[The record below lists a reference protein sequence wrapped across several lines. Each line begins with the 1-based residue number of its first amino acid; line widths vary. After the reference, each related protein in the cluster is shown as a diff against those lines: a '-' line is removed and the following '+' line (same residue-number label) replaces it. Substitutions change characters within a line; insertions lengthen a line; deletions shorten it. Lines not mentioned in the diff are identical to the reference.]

1 MARDELRNV
10 LEDAH
15 RGLYLVRFRAVNP
28 SGNTIDRVGYVIGL
42 EGDGR
47 IRFREGDPVRGP
59 VHEFEPRDI
68 LAVER
73 VHGATRREGGSG
85 RREPGAP

>member
-1 MARDELRNV
+1 M

-28 SGNTIDRVGYVIGL
+28 SGNTHERVGYVIGL
-42 EGDGR
+42 RDDGR
-47 IRFREGDPVRGP
+47 IRLREGDPVRGP
-59 VHEFEPRDI
+59 VHEFDLEDI

-73 VHGATRREGGSG
+73 VHGATRPEGERG
-85 RREPGAP
+85 RRNAGEA